1 MITKTITIY
10 SKVVSKRM
18 PLPSSIIIGVAL
30 LVVVSIS
37 IINGVP
43 SAAAL
48 EQIHASHD
56 VSAPVDRVWNIIS
69 NLGNDTTWNQAN
81 TLKIIQKTG
90 NEIQADTDRKS
101 TRLNSSHGYI
111 SYAVFCLKKKK

>member
-1 MITKTITIY
+1 MVITKI
-10 SKVVSKRM
+10 KVSIFHNDNKNNNNIFKSCEQKM
-18 PLPSSIIIGVAL
+18 LLPSSIIIGVAL

-56 VSAPVDRVWNIIS
+56 VSAPVDRIWNIIS

-81 TLKIIQKTG
+81 TMKIIRKTG
-90 NEIQADTDRKS
+90 NEIQDDEEAKSSTTD
-101 TRLNSSHGYI
+101 Y
-111 SYAVFCLKKKK
+111 

>member
-18 PLPSSIIIGVAL
+18 LLPSSIIIGVAL

-48 EQIHASHD
+48 E
-56 VSAPVDRVWNIIS
+56 
-69 NLGNDTTWNQAN
+69 
-81 TLKIIQKTG
+81 
-90 NEIQADTDRKS
+90 
-101 TRLNSSHGYI
+101 
-111 SYAVFCLKKKK
+111 